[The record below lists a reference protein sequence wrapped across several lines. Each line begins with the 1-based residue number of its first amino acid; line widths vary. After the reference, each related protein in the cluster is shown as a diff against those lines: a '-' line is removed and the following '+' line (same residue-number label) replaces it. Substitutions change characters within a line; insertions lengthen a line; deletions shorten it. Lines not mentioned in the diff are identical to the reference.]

1 MNSANQ
7 KLALTGARI
16 IDGNG
21 AAPILDGV
29 LLMEGARIT
38 AIGERAAVPIPE
50 DAQRLDCTGRTID
63 RKSTRLNS
71 SH

>member
-29 LLMEGARIT
+29 LLMGDRPSQDASGSMRNAR
-38 AIGERAAVPIPE
+38 P
-50 DAQRLDCTGRTID
+50 
-63 RKSTRLNS
+63 TRVCML
-71 SH
+71 